1 MALTRSTPICVK
13 CKVLMKCH
21 KNAQFVRD
29 PQFEGFPSTYWSGDV
44 WKCPGCS
51 CKVVTGFGS
60 QIVSENDPIDILEF
74 EWNFKGSN
82 GNEGE

>member
-1 MALTRSTPICVK
+1 MGLSRSTPICVK

-29 PQFEGFPSTYWSGDV
+29 PAVGGFPSTYWSGDV

-60 QIVSENDPIDILEF
+60 KIVSENGPVDVLEF